1 MFSRT
6 SDINNSILKEVRT
19 MDKIGVFI
27 DGGFFAVLTK
37 YAFPNS
43 DDSPRKID
51 LHLFSKLLCEENNGE
66 LLRTYLYHC
75 PPYQGRYPSEE
86 EKKRKRGYDSW
97 IYALKQLKQM
107 QIREGR
113 LRKTFDEQGK
123 QDFIQKGV
131 DVLLAIDMLKLA
143 LKGAIQKIIL
153 ISSDSDFVPV
163 VRALRDEGMSV
174 ILYYYKNEMDNNII
188 QSCFSQ
194 DLYEE
199 CDERKLL
206 NKELFEKTT
215 TENIKKEEQ

>member
-1 MFSRT
+1 
-6 SDINNSILKEVRT
+6 
-19 MDKIGVFI
+19 MDKVGVFI
-27 DGGFFAVLTK
+27 DGGFFSVLTK
-37 YAFPNS
+37 YVFPNE
-43 DDSPRKID
+43 DKTPRKID
-51 LHLFSKLLCEENNGE
+51 SHLLSELLCKENNGE
-66 LLRTYLYHC
+66 LLRTYFYHC
-75 PPYQGRYPSEE
+75 PPYQGAYPTED
-86 EKKRKRGYDSW
+86 EKRRKKGYDSW
-97 IYALKQLKQM
+97 VYALKQLRQM

-113 LRKTFDEQGK
+113 LKKTFDEQGNL
-123 QDFIQKGV
+123 DFIQKGV

-174 ILYYYKNEMDNNII
+174 VLYYYKMQGNEESG

-206 NKELFEKTT
+206 IRDLFEKST
-215 TENIKKEEQ
+215 IK